1 MGIFSWFRR
10 KKQVVEL
17 PHDAKQWN
25 KMWDMWVEGEIESPY
40 YELMEYLNGV
50 NNGGHCCHFD
60 NIMGNDDLGE
70 YVKNLES
77 ILPEPLKSNVTRAY
91 NAFMV
96 NPDDISDEN
105 NDILDECDKVYYD
118 HEELVN
124 AILKDK
130 ASTIDVE

>member
-1 MGIFSWFRR
+1 MGIFSFF
-10 KKQVVEL
+10 KKKKKVVEL
-17 PHDAKQWN
+17 PKEARQWN
-25 KMWDMWVEGEIESPY
+25 KMWDMWVDGNIESPY

-91 NAFMV
+91 NAFII

-105 NDILDECDKVYYD
+105 NNILDECDKVYFD
-118 HEELVN
+118 NEELVN
-124 AILKDK
+124 SILKDK